1 MADQMAVGL
10 SSPERLAPVKG
21 VRLAAVEAGIR
32 YRDRT
37 DLALIE
43 LAPGARAAVA
53 LTNNVFA
60 AAPVRLCREHRGRT
74 GRARAWLIN
83 SGNANAGTGESGV
96 VAARASCAAVAQALG
111 CAADEVWPFSTGVIG
126 EALPAERVT
135 AAIPAASARLDEDA
149 WLPVAQAIMTTDSL
163 PKGLSRT
170 VTLSN
175 GERYTITG
183 IGKGAGMI
191 RPDMATMLAFVAT
204 DAPLSQAA
212 VEQILS
218 RAIDASFHCITVD
231 GDTST
236 NDACALAATG
246 TGPVIEIGTPDY
258 RICRDAII
266 EVCQHLAQSMVR
278 DGEGASKFVTVQ
290 VENARSVDE
299 ARKVAMTVAHSPLV
313 KTAWF
318 ASDPNW
324 GRVLAAVGRSGLEG
338 LRIDQVDL
346 WIDDQSVLQGG
357 EPSPNYVESLA
368 SEAMRREAFTV
379 RIRLGRGAADA
390 VIWTC
395 DLGHEYVRINAE
407 YRS

>member
-1 MADQMAVGL
+1 MAVGL
-10 SSPERLAPVKG
+10 SAPQTLLPVPG

-32 YRDRT
+32 YRDRD

-83 SGNANAGTGESGV
+83 SGNANAGTGEAGV
-96 VAARASCAAVAQALG
+96 RAARDSCQAVASALG
-111 CAADEVWPFSTGVIG
+111 CTAEDIWPFSTGVIG
-126 EALPAERVT
+126 EPLPGDRIT
-135 AAIPAASARLDEDA
+135 AAIPAAVQQLQADA
-149 WLPVAQAIMTTDSL
+149 WLPTARAIMTTDSL

-170 VTLSN
+170 VSLPDGRHFTV
-175 GERYTITG
+175 TG

-218 RAIDASFHCITVD
+218 RAVDASFHCITVD

-246 TGPVIEIGTPDY
+246 PGAQIEIGSAAY
-258 RICRDAII
+258 RLCRDAII

-278 DGEGASKFVTVQ
+278 DGEGASKFVTVR
-290 VENARSVDE
+290 VEGGRSVDE

-338 LRIDQVDL
+338 LRIDQIGL
-346 WIDDQSVLQGG
+346 WIDEERVLEGG
-357 EPSPNYVESLA
+357 EPAAGYAESRA
-368 SEAMRREAFTV
+368 SEAMQRDAFTV
-379 RIRLGRGAADA
+379 RIDLGRGSAQA